1 MNTCLFQAY
10 QSNDANGS
18 LLLANIPIKRAAG
31 SLTSARKIGAEVS
44 QKIYSFY
51 TNSNPDYLL

>member
-1 MNTCLFQAY
+1 MNTCLFQTY

-18 LLLANIPIKRAAG
+18 LLLANIPIKRAG
-31 SLTSARKIGAEVS
+31 HLLTSGRKIGAEVS